1 MGEQDSGGGG
11 RGRGVPLAS
20 PVRRVGVNPRW
31 GIPNTLTVND
41 LKLLQLSHQVGQ
53 G

>member
-1 MGEQDSGGGG
+1 MGEQDSRGG
-11 RGRGVPLAS
+11 VLLAS

-41 LKLLQLSHQVGQ
+41 LKLLQLSHQVCQ